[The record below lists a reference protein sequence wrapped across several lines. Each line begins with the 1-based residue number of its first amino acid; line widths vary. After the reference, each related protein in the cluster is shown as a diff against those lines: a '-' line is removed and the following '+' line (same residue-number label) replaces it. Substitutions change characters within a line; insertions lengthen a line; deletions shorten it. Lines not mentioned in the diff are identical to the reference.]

1 MSLSEILRGIVA
13 DLVENP
19 DEINIV
25 EEVHGKDVRLTLSV
39 AEGDMGKVIGRR
51 GKIAKAI
58 RSVMKAA
65 ANVQNKRVTVDIR

>member
-58 RSVMKAA
+58 RAVMKAA